1 MINETSEKPNIFEL
15 LELQERKYIDE
26 LNFLVENHDRL
37 STVEGLER
45 TKKVFDSIRKHLE
58 HQDQLIACGETCDES
73 VASINSY
80 KNVKEKIMEKINQ
93 IVLMHV
99 DEPDFLEGLQS
110 LRIEVKTMADLEEAR
125 LYRNLRKLIDEK
137 KLEAVREAVLE
148 DMVGT
153 NRN

>member
-1 MINETSEKPNIFEL
+1 
-15 LELQERKYIDE
+15 
-26 LNFLVENHDRL
+26 
-37 STVEGLER
+37 
-45 TKKVFDSIRKHLE
+45 
-58 HQDQLIACGETCDES
+58 
-73 VASINSY
+73 
-80 KNVKEKIMEKINQ
+80 MEKINQ

>member
-58 HQDQLIACGETCDES
+58 HQDQLIACGETPLG
-73 VASINSY
+73 A
-80 KNVKEKIMEKINQ
+80 Q
-93 IVLMHV
+93 
-99 DEPDFLEGLQS
+99 
-110 LRIEVKTMADLEEAR
+110 
-125 LYRNLRKLIDEK
+125 
-137 KLEAVREAVLE
+137 
-148 DMVGT
+148 
-153 NRN
+153 